1 MRDKRCEM
9 PPATRS
15 RWLLR
20 VSLRG
25 LLRTATSDKIQMIIR
40 LGHELHAERR
50 VEVQAPPPR
59 PLCLPLLP
67 AVEARLVPLE
77 AKNYRKYRRRLWSRF
92 YQKVCAR
99 DLTRNAEMEP

>member
-1 MRDKRCEM
+1 
-9 PPATRS
+9 
-15 RWLLR
+15 
-20 VSLRG
+20 
-25 LLRTATSDKIQMIIR
+25 MIIR

-77 AKNYRKYRRRLWSRF
+77 AKNYRQYRRRLWALF
-92 YQKVCAR
+92 YQKVYAR
-99 DLTRNAEMEP
+99 DLTRDAEMET